1 MIKDYCERYEHD
13 QVVTVRGISVMP
25 NSGKG
30 NAFRTGFLYSK
41 GRNLLVIDAD
51 GATAIADYERL
62 QARLD
67 EISGKEGIGVG
78 SRRIKSD
85 DVKIKVERTFMRD
98 FVSKAFIVIR
108 TALIGL
114 GVKVIRYD

>member
-1 MIKDYCERYEHD
+1 MIKDYCEKYEHD
-13 QVVTVRGISVMP
+13 QVVTVQGISVMP